1 MNPMDS
7 FAVSELINRLAWPN
21 GRVDLVLDTDTYNE
35 IDDQFALV
43 YALLSKERINFQ
55 AVYAAPF
62 HNKRSSSPGDGMEQS
77 YREIQRILELME
89 LRAEGLAYRGS
100 TTWLPDGATSV
111 ASEARDDLIARA
123 RAHTGDPLY
132 VVAIGAI
139 TNVAAALLAAP
150 DIRDRIVVLWLA
162 GHPLYWPD
170 TAEFNMKGDV
180 NASRVILDSGVPL
193 VLFPC
198 RLVAEMIRTTTGE
211 LRHVA
216 GRSRIGDYL
225 FRIFSEYETNPP
237 LTQPGRSKVIWD
249 LAPLAWLVN
258 KGWVTTE
265 LCPSPI
271 LKPDVTWG
279 QDPRRHPIRIAT
291 HIFRDGVFGDLFDK
305 LTGTAGART

>member
-1 MNPMDS
+1 MSTSVTPQ
-7 FAVSELINRLAWPN
+7 LIDRLAWPS
-21 GRVDLVLDTDTYNE
+21 GRVDVVLDTDTYNE

-43 YALLSKERINFQ
+43 YAMLSKERINLQ

-77 YREIQRILELME
+77 YLEIQRILELMGSG
-89 LRAEGLAYRGS
+89 AQGLAYRGS

-123 RAHTGDPLY
+123 MAHTDAPLY

-170 TAEFNMKGDV
+170 TAEFNMKGDA
-180 NASRVILDSGVPL
+180 NASRIILDSGVPL

-198 RLVAEMIRTTTGE
+198 RLVAEMIRTTTAE
-211 LRHVA
+211 LRHMA
-216 GRSRIGDYL
+216 GRSRIADYL

-249 LAPLAWLVN
+249 LAPLAWLVD

-271 LKPDVTWG
+271 LKPDITWG
-279 QDPRRHPIRIAT
+279 QDPTRHPIRIAT
-291 HIFRDGVFGDLFDK
+291 HVFRDGVFGDLFAK
-305 LTGTAGART
+305 VAGAAGATT